1 MAAKISKDN
10 NLILRKTKNI
20 LFNFTIIFLSL
31 VAILPLF
38 FILGLIVKKG
48 IETFSINL
56 FIFNTR
62 PVGEPEN
69 GILNA
74 IIGTFLMVISSSIF
88 ASIFGIIIGL
98 FLSENKGKKI
108 YIPVRLSAEII
119 QGIPSIVIGII
130 AYIICV
136 KPMRHFSAFAGT
148 VALFIMMLP
157 YVIINTEETISRI
170 PYTIKEAAIAL
181 GVPYYKTIIKV
192 ILPSGISGIL
202 SGILV
207 GIARIAGETAP
218 LLFTAFGNQFLS
230 LSFNKPINAIPLV
243 IFNYTMS
250 PYPELHK
257 IAWSSAFVLVL
268 FVLLINITAKFGA
281 KKWKIEY

>member
-1 MAAKISKDN
+1 MADKISKDN
-10 NLILRKTKNI
+10 NLILRKTKNK
-20 LFNFTIIFLSL
+20 LFNITIIFLSL

>member
-20 LFNFTIIFLSL
+20 LFNITIIFLSL

>member
-10 NLILRKTKNI
+10 NLILRKTKNK
-20 LFNFTIIFLSL
+20 LFNITIIFLSL